1 MTEIDALIEDYTKA
15 IKAKLPN
22 SLAAMIHTNSQPNKA
37 TVTVPYW
44 FSITEH
50 GRGVRKSSKNYNLD
64 QKIYKWMQERN
75 MFKSQTAKGRIN
87 EARGL
92 TWYINKYGTKQF
104 RNKEFRDVY
113 TSETQKLAMEVNQLA
128 LTQVKKISSD
138 LVKL

>member
-64 QKIYKWMQERN
+64 QKIYKWMQDRN

-113 TSETQKLAMEVNQLA
+113 TSETQKLVMEVNRMA
-128 LTQVKKISSD
+128 LTQVKKITSD

>member
-1 MTEIDALIEDYTKA
+1 
-15 IKAKLPN
+15 
-22 SLAAMIHTNSQPNKA
+22 MIHTNIQPNKA

-64 QKIYKWMQERN
+64 QKIYKWMKERN

-113 TSETQKLAMEVNQLA
+113 TSETQKLVMEVNRMA
-128 LTQVKKISSD
+128 LTQVKKITSD

>member
-50 GRGVRKSSKNYNLD
+50 GRGIRKSINNYNLE
-64 QKIYKWMQERN
+64 QKIYKWMQDRN

-113 TSETQKLAMEVNQLA
+113 TSETQKLALEVNRLA

>member
-22 SLAAMIHTNSQPNKA
+22 SLAAMIHTNSQPNKV
-37 TVTVPYW
+37 TVIVPYW
-44 FSITEH
+44 FSVTEH

-64 QKIYKWMQERN
+64 QKIYKWMQARN

-113 TSETQKLAMEVNQLA
+113 TSETQKLAMEVNRLA
-128 LTQVKKISSD
+128 LTQVKKITSD

>member
-22 SLAAMIHTNSQPNKA
+22 SLADMIHTNSQPNKA

-50 GRGVRKSSKNYNLD
+50 GRGPRRVNKSSGLND
-64 QKIYKWMQERN
+64 KIYNWMKARN
-75 MFKSQTAKGRIN
+75 MFKSKTEVGRRN
-87 EARGL
+87 EAKQL
-92 TWYINKYGTKQF
+92 TWYINHFGTNQF
-104 RNKEFRDVY
+104 HDQIYKDIY
-113 TSETQKLAMEVNQLA
+113 TSETQKLAIEVNRLA
-128 LTQVKKISSD
+128 LTQVKKITSD

>member
-64 QKIYKWMQERN
+64 QKIYNWMKARN
-75 MFKSQTAKGRIN
+75 MFKSKTEVGRRN
-87 EARGL
+87 EAKQL
-92 TWYINKYGTKQF
+92 TWYINHFGTKQF
-104 RNKEFRDVY
+104 HDQIYKDIY
-113 TSETQKLAMEVNQLA
+113 TSETQKLSMEVNKLA
-128 LTQVKKISSD
+128 MTQVKKITSD

>member
-113 TSETQKLAMEVNQLA
+113 TSETQKLVMEVNRMA
-128 LTQVKKISSD
+128 LTQVKKITSD